1 MAADPLASHYAVL
14 TASERLR
21 LVLEAMARRDGTQ
34 AGQLKD
40 TCPRRTYSAPDV
52 AFAERYALA
61 LDAATVACA
70 EMQGL
75 YGSLRALDWA
85 IRTVASCSA
94 LHDLNAEIA
103 FLEGVVAAVG
113 EQAGPTDEEVAPALF
128 AVAERS
134 QASAAAIVALLTRG
148 ARDTAR
154 ELSVVWA
161 AFGRFARSRLCVT
174 GEALLAA
181 GGLPAGDQI
190 KQMITTYAPAPP
202 DPARVAEYEALLAER
217 WDRRLGEGDTHHV

>member
-1 MAADPLASHYAVL
+1 
-14 TASERLR
+14 
-21 LVLEAMARRDGTQ
+21 MARRDGTQ

-52 AFAERYALA
+52 AFAERYMLA
-61 LDAATVACA
+61 LDMAAVACA

-75 YGSLRALDWA
+75 YGRLHALDWA
-85 IRTVASCSA
+85 IRTVSSCSA

-103 FLEGVVAAVG
+103 FLEGVVAAG
-113 EQAGPTDEEVAPALF
+113 CGQGGPTDEEVAPSLA

-134 QASAAAIVALLTRG
+134 KASTASIVALLTRA

-154 ELSVVWA
+154 ALAVVWA
-161 AFGRFARSRLCVT
+161 AFGRFAHSRVGVA

-181 GGLPAGDQI
+181 RGLPAGDAI
-190 KQMITTYAPAPP
+190 KRLVGRYAPAPP
-202 DPARVAEYEALLAER
+202 DSARVAEYEALLAER
-217 WDRRLGEGDTHHV
+217 WDRRLGQGAALHD